1 MSLDCKKNERR
12 LSLLSSQY
20 AVIRKNGEGKGR
32 TFGEGHNI
40 CIHLIPCWSPGPPLM
55 NHICYGLF
63 GPYVSRTFSVLADT
77 KAFAVVAP
85 VPKDLTISLGRET
98 NR

>member
-1 MSLDCKKNERR
+1 MSLDCKKNEHR

-20 AVIRKNGEGKGR
+20 AVIRKKER
-32 TFGEGHNI
+32 TFGKGHNI

-63 GPYVSRTFSVLADT
+63 GPYVSSTFSVLADT

-85 VPKDLTISLGRET
+85 VPKDLAISLGRET